1 MLALVA
7 DRRVHR
13 RDLGDLADELAERG
27 SHLVGIQPPGV
38 AARGDGALGV
48 ECLGTLTEPD
58 GAAVGLGLA
67 VEVVDEPGGA
77 SQADGE
83 QPLRHGVEG
92 PRVADPPLT
101 VDPAHL
107 ADAVEGGLA
116 HLLVEGQDGAH
127 RAPAGWGRG
136 GGFHG

>member
-1 MLALVA
+1 MS
-7 DRRVHR
+7 DRGVHR
-13 RDLGDLADELAERG
+13 RDLGDLADKLAERRP
-27 SHLVGIQPPGV
+27 HLVGVQPSGV
-38 AARGDGALGV
+38 AAGGDGPFGV
-48 ECLGTLTEPD
+48 ERLGTLAEPD

-67 VEVVDEPGGA
+67 VKVVDEPGGS

-83 QPLRHGVEG
+83 QPLRHRVEG
-92 PRVADPPLT
+92 AGVADPPLT

-127 RAPAGWGRG
+127 RAPAGRGRG